1 MYVIK
6 KRFIFCTL
14 YDYIVSKNSNCLEI
28 AIVMY
33 KSFQSQ
39 NYIQHWWNGWEERK
53 KWWKYEWEKKKCAWI
68 STQYFLL
75 IEISSCGV
83 QIKWNEK

>member
-1 MYVIK
+1 
-6 KRFIFCTL
+6 
-14 YDYIVSKNSNCLEI
+14 
-28 AIVMY
+28 MY
-33 KSFQSQ
+33 KSFESK
-39 NYIQHWWNGWEERK
+39 NYIQHWWNGWEEKNDENMNK
-53 KWWKYEWEKKKCAWI
+53 KKEKCAWI